1 MLTRCAAVAVS
12 TPAILAF
19 RPTIGAARRRHPS
32 MAQLSPSYSRF
43 QTSIRQRDHHAEAEQ
58 RDFDCG
64 HPSSPLAAAAKFP
77 VLSTRGEVGPA
88 KSDTIGDFRN
98 YLFNGNKQSE

>member
-1 MLTRCAAVAVS
+1 
-12 TPAILAF
+12 LA
-19 RPTIGAARRRHPS
+19 RPDVGIRRWLNCHPVIPIS
-32 MAQLSPSYSRF
+32 KPQVERVHR
-43 QTSIRQRDHHAEAEQ
+43 IRQRDHHAEADQ

-64 HPSSPLAAAAKFP
+64 HPSSPVAAAAKFP
-77 VLSTRGEVGPA
+77 VLSTRGEVGLA